1 MKFYFMTLMP
11 YSPLDLAERARHP
24 TAWVTLPNRLYDRE
38 SGRSMY
44 DTYINDLVRAD
55 RLGFDGVVVN
65 EHHQTAYGMMPSP
78 IVIASILARETKRCK
93 IAILG
98 SALPLRDHPLTLA
111 EEHAM
116 IDTISGGRLISGFVR
131 GIGAEYHVFGVNPA
145 NSHDRFHE
153 AHDLVVRAW
162 TENGPFAYE
171 GKHYHTQYVNLWP
184 RPYQRPHPPIWIPS
198 QGSSETIEWAAHPDR
213 KYTYLQTFSPVS
225 AVRRFFEMYRAA
237 AERHGY
243 TASDDQIGWS
253 VPVYV
258 SDTDANAIREAKA
271 HFEAFRR
278 YFLKMPMEMLLP
290 PGYLSLGSTQRVL
303 SSKKQ
308 IEGDLSIEEA
318 IEQGMMFCGSGA
330 TVRQQ
335 IAEHAKQMRF
345 GHLICLLQFGTLTG
359 EMTKRNQELFAEH
372 VMKPLRLDAGV
383 EVTA

>member
-1 MKFYFMTLMP
+1 
-11 YSPLDLAERARHP
+11 
-24 TAWVTLPNRLYDRE
+24 
-38 SGRSMY
+38 
-44 DTYINDLVRAD
+44 
-55 RLGFDGVVVN
+55 
-65 EHHQTAYGMMPSP
+65 
-78 IVIASILARETKRCK
+78 
-93 IAILG
+93 
-98 SALPLRDHPLTLA
+98 
-111 EEHAM
+111 M

-372 VMKPLRLDAGV
+372 VMKPLRLDAGI
-383 EVTA
+383 EVVA

>member
-308 IEGDLSIEEA
+308 IEGDLSIEDA

-372 VMKPLRLDAGV
+372 VMKPLRLDAVV
-383 EVTA
+383 EVAA